1 MKKLLVFIIVVTLFT
16 SCFLSDIEKPGVVVD
31 AQLAADLLREATDTL
46 NIGIR
51 SIMEVEIYK
60 NLMPGTENQAI
71 SVGTELIAIDSLS
84 YPFSTRLARQYV
96 IKNDTI
102 WIADHQDPIN
112 NYDSILVYI
121 VPDGPEWDLGDFVDV
136 VSKAYDPL
144 DGSVHYVIKE
154 NVEIQGAY

>member
-1 MKKLLVFIIVVTLFT
+1 MCMKKLLVFIIVVTLFT

-84 YPFSTRLARQYV
+84 
-96 IKNDTI
+96 
-102 WIADHQDPIN
+102 
-112 NYDSILVYI
+112 
-121 VPDGPEWDLGDFVDV
+121 
-136 VSKAYDPL
+136 
-144 DGSVHYVIKE
+144 
-154 NVEIQGAY
+154 